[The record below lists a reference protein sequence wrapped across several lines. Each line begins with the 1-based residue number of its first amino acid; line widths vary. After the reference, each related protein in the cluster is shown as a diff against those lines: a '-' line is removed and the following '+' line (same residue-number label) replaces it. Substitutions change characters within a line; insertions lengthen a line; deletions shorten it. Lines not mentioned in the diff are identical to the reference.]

1 MFVRKRLKAND
12 GWKGKC
18 MTTEAF
24 FQVDFTIAGHVRW
37 SFLPIVEI
45 YYTGWSTPSSGCLFG
60 CQKPLVDRTKLSF
73 KLIQLESR
81 VSCANAIRSSNINRK
96 SSQNQSK
103 STNWQVSTTSV
114 SVFMSTILHLISLLI
129 VCLFRFIYSNYSRL
143 PTRSLYVAFAISFR
157 LCHSIR
163 W

>member
-1 MFVRKRLKAND
+1 MFVRKRPRAND

-24 FQVDFTIAGHVRW
+24 FQVDFTIAGHVGW
-37 SFLPIVEI
+37 SFLSIVEI

-114 SVFMSTILHLISLLI
+114 SVCDHNFAFDIVV
-129 VCLFRFIYSNYSRL
+129 VCLFRFIYLNYSRL

-163 W
+163 